1 MGAFGLLDRPEAGSP
16 DDIPRLFHVAAAGHP
31 TAEQAVAVAGTAMG
45 HAIAS
50 LLQVFDVPLVV
61 ISGGIADALPSLRPA
76 LLRAMTRQGPA
87 GVTGR
92 VRIVAGTLGPDAG
105 CIGAAALHRASVRT

>member
-1 MGAFGLLDRPEAGSP
+1 
-16 DDIPRLFHVAAAGHP
+16 
-31 TAEQAVAVAGTAMG
+31 MG